1 MKPNK
6 NIKTGTNHHITI
18 QAAKINCMQKIIKG
32 SCCLLLMLFSRFT
45 FGQQLFYIDNTVA
58 KSISAATYDNTKKAV
73 MFFASNSV
81 FYYPVG
87 TEKNITPDWYTLSGI
102 AKVDAAVNWDEDN
115 ALFFDG
121 STYRMFQQSTG
132 QFVTEP
138 LQWPG
143 LPASWNNKIDG
154 AVNWDKDLIVFFYN
168 DEYVMYSISGKNIVG
183 QDKVTN
189 WDGWPS
195 SWADGIDDAF
205 TIGDGFIYFLRAGE
219 MMAYSTAEK
228 KFQSP
233 QAILAYNAA
242 PGLPSSNVGATM
254 PGMKTTASSYTSST
268 ASISTTANDKPTQQ
282 PTQTT
287 TELSGCVTGAPS
299 GSGLKEKQSQLE
311 GQQGRNIFDNLPKG
325 YHISL
330 LKIFTSKLWGKSVI
344 SGIQTIL
351 KSASGQQ
358 IEQSVLGRK
367 TVTENLFM
375 LDDDECITGISGTRN
390 GESGDFIY
398 SLQIATSKKSSPV
411 FGERTSEPSRQSFNI
426 RMPADAVFN
435 GFSGSFNNN
444 FTGIGI
450 KYFGE
455 EETAGNTTATTVSYN
470 SGNSGTSVHVISSEG
485 NLSGE
490 IKTFSE
496 HGEGSSTEN
505 KGTPGKD
512 GYIDNYADH
521 TSTMGN
527 DYEFSLKT
535 MPGIEWLGAGFDILK
550 FDPLKLNDAS
560 SKKSFR
566 AILLT
571 NSPERSGNKGQYV
584 KPYGTQFNSISAGS
598 NIDSNAWVSSYQSFA
613 NSFNIAVEGS
623 VKIPE
628 LAAGS
633 QSGSFKEMNNSALG
647 SESIFYFLKISR
659 KIHDLELMQTWRGV
673 NGEKYRQKLDGFF
686 REDVAALP
694 VIKGIPSISTDEMKK
709 GVPLPGGLEQ
719 IKTKYLAFISKY
731 GTHYTSRVAWG
742 GQYVVRSEL
751 KRSDYEHSHSSE
763 QQFKNT
769 AEVTIKKVTVGRSV
783 EWGSSEGNQ
792 NSTGKGIE
800 RTAIFVQGGNG
811 QTNVEKWEDKVD
823 DAPSPVEMVFTSYA
837 DLLNKEMFST
847 DADIETKSR
856 LLAIFTEK
864 YMVDNMQPPT
874 TSKDDFFRPLP
885 DLPMPGDLSVTNNAG
900 LVLRIKVKYD
910 LNGEWKTETSSSFS
924 AGMSRNFQIPVDAK
938 NIKLTCEYFTGW
950 LDNTKIA
957 FEENF
962 LKPELKCF
970 KVTGTLFSQDHQP
983 CEK

>member
-1 MKPNK
+1 
-6 NIKTGTNHHITI
+6 
-18 QAAKINCMQKIIKG
+18 MQKINKYPPG
-32 SCCLLLMLFSRFT
+32 LLLLFFAMPA
-45 FGQQLFYIDNTVA
+45 FCQQSFFIDNTVA
-58 KSISAATYDNTKKAV
+58 KSISAATYDNAKKAV
-73 MFFASNSV
+73 MFFASNTV
-81 FYYPVG
+81 FYYPLNS
-87 TEKNITPDWYTLSGI
+87 EKTITPDWYTLSGV
-102 AKVDAAVNWDEDN
+102 AKVDAAVDWDDDN

-121 STYRMFQQSTG
+121 STYRMFQQSSG
-132 QFVTEP
+132 QFVSETT
-138 LQWPG
+138 QWPG
-143 LPASWNNKIDG
+143 LPAAWNNNLDG
-154 AVNWDKDLIVFFYN
+154 AVKWDNDLIVFFYN
-168 DEYVMYSISGKNIVG
+168 DEYMMYSISGKNIVG
-183 QDKVTN
+183 QDKITN
-189 WDGWPS
+189 WNGWPG

-219 MMAYSTAEK
+219 LMTYSTKEK
-228 KFQSP
+228 IFNAP
-233 QAILAYNAA
+233 QKILAYNAA
-242 PGLPSSNVGATM
+242 PANGLPPATVSNTM
-254 PGMKTTASSYTSST
+254 PGIKTNIAPQSNDISSSNGTA
-268 ASISTTANDKPTQQ
+268 AEKIAQ
-282 PTQTT
+282 PIAAADM
-287 TELSGCVTGAPS
+287 SGCVTGAPAS
-299 GSGLKEKQSQLE
+299 SGLREKQSPLA
-311 GQQGRNIFDNLPKG
+311 GQQGANLYDNLPKG
-325 YHISL
+325 YHISSI
-330 LKIFTSKLWGKSVI
+330 KIFTSKVWGKSVI

-351 KSASGQQ
+351 KSATGQQ
-358 IEQSVLGRK
+358 AEQPVLGRK
-367 TVTENLFM
+367 TVTENVLM

-398 SLQIATSKKSSPV
+398 SLQITTSKKSSPV
-411 FGERTSEPSRQSFNI
+411 FGERTSEPSRQPFNI
-426 RMPADAVFN
+426 RMPSDAIFN
-435 GFSGSFNNN
+435 GFAGNFNNN

-455 EETAGNTTATTVSYN
+455 ESSANSNESTASYTSNNSEASVQTSSSVETQYGR
-470 SGNSGTSVHVISSEG
+470 IK
-485 NLSGE
+485 LS
-490 IKTFSE
+490 SE
-496 HGEGSSTEN
+496 HGESNVPEN

-613 NSFNIAVEGS
+613 NSFNISVEGS
-623 VKIPE
+623 VKVPQ

-633 QSGSFKEMNNSALG
+633 QSGSFKEMNNSSLG

-659 KIHDLELMQTWRGV
+659 KIHDLELMQTWRGT
-673 NGEKYRQKLDGFF
+673 NGEKYRQKLDGYF

-694 VIKGIPSISTDEMKK
+694 VIKGIPAISTDEMKK

-719 IKTKYLAFISKY
+719 IKTKYLAFIAKY

-751 KRSDYEHSHSSE
+751 KRSDYEHAHSSE

-823 DAPSPVEMVFTSYA
+823 DAPSPVEMIFTSYA

-847 DADIETKSR
+847 DPDIEAKSR

-874 TSKDDFFRPLP
+874 ASRDDFFRPLP
-885 DLPMPGDLSVTNNAG
+885 DLPMPGDLSVTNSAG
-900 LVLRIKVKYD
+900 LVLRIKVKYQ
-910 LNGEWKTETSSSFS
+910 LNGEWKNETSSSFS
-924 AGMSRNFQIPVDAK
+924 VGMSRNFQIPVDAT

-957 FEENF
+957 FEESF
-962 LKPELKCF
+962 AKPELKCF